1 MSGISRNSA
10 VQKTTTLQAFNFF
23 AVILYIVRF
32 LIRNIIVYLYILW
45 IWWVPMDTH
54 RWKLYSRFWI
64 GNTAG
69 MVQENATFKE
79 IILSSG
85 SGYWI
90 RSVGNEFAT
99 FILVDTHSLIYFF
112 F

>member
-1 MSGISRNSA
+1 
-10 VQKTTTLQAFNFF
+10 
-23 AVILYIVRF
+23 
-32 LIRNIIVYLYILW
+32 
-45 IWWVPMDTH
+45 
-54 RWKLYSRFWI
+54 
-64 GNTAG
+64 

-112 F
+112 FNVDVRISLGIHSFSFLLFFL

>member
-10 VQKTTTLQAFNFF
+10 VQKTTTLQAFNFL
-23 AVILYIVRF
+23 AVILCIE
-32 LIRNIIVYLYILW
+32 
-45 IWWVPMDTH
+45 
-54 RWKLYSRFWI
+54 
-64 GNTAG
+64 TAG

-90 RSVGNEFAT
+90 DQMAT
-99 FILVDTHSLIYFF
+99 NSQHLF
-112 F
+112 

>member
-1 MSGISRNSA
+1 
-10 VQKTTTLQAFNFF
+10 
-23 AVILYIVRF
+23 
-32 LIRNIIVYLYILW
+32 
-45 IWWVPMDTH
+45 MDTH

-90 RSVGNEFAT
+90 DQMAT
-99 FILVDTHSLIYFF
+99 NSQHLF
-112 F
+112 